1 MTAGGSGL
9 TIPAGF
15 DGWMRHA
22 RRVPSPNCDRR
33 PGGTAIDLLVIHC
46 IALPPR
52 HYGGDAIERLFCNRL
67 DPSGHPDFAS
77 LAGLRVS
84 AHFVVHRDGA
94 LTQFVSCDDRA
105 WHAGVSAFEGRSGC
119 NDFSIGIELEGSDD
133 APFEAE
139 QYDTLIALGSD
150 LLLRYPVRAIV
161 GHSDIAPGR
170 KTDPGTGFD
179 WRRLRNGLALPATAF
194 PFRLF

>member
-1 MTAGGSGL
+1 MSPGEPGRVA
-9 TIPAGF
+9 AGF
-15 DGWMRHA
+15 DGWMPHA
-22 RRVPSPNCDRR
+22 RRVPSPNCDQR
-33 PGGTAIDLLVIHC
+33 PDGVAVDLLVIHC

-67 DPSGHPDFAS
+67 DPAGHPAFAP
-77 LAGLRVS
+77 LAGVRVS

-94 LTQFVSCDDRA
+94 LTQFVSCDWRA
-105 WHAGVSAFEGRSGC
+105 WHAGVSAFEGRPRC

-133 APFEAE
+133 VVFEDA

-150 LLLRYPVRAIV
+150 LLLRYPLRAVV

-179 WRRLRNGLALPATAF
+179 WRRLKNGLALPAAAF
-194 PFRLF
+194 PFRSF

>member
-1 MTAGGSGL
+1 MSPGEPGMAA
-9 TIPAGF
+9 AGF
-15 DGWMRHA
+15 DGWMPHA
-22 RRVPSPNCDRR
+22 RRVPSPNCDQR
-33 PGGTAIDLLVIHC
+33 PDGVAVDLLVIHC

-67 DPSGHPDFAS
+67 DPAVHPAFAP
-77 LAGLRVS
+77 LAGVRVS

-94 LTQFVSCDDRA
+94 LTQFVSCDWRA
-105 WHAGVSAFEGRSGC
+105 WHAGVSAFEGRPRC

-133 APFEAE
+133 VVFEDA

-150 LLLRYPVRAIV
+150 LLLRYPLRAV
-161 GHSDIAPGR
+161 AGHSDIAPGR

-179 WRRLRNGLALPATAF
+179 WRRLKNALALPAAAF
-194 PFRLF
+194 PFRSF